1 MGCELARVSLGAAAL
16 FPQGIVA
23 PQSRVRG
30 RLGLCFWRWRCGRK
44 CLSGAGL
51 CAGMGCRG
59 GLREGGEFAVLA
71 AGGNDRAAVGMG

>member
-1 MGCELARVSLGAAAL
+1 MAGELLAQGPDEELGPGAGVELMVWMGCEVARVPLRAVAL

-44 CLSGAGL
+44 
-51 CAGMGCRG
+51 
-59 GLREGGEFAVLA
+59 
-71 AGGNDRAAVGMG
+71 